1 VKLRWSN
8 RARRDLLG
16 IGRYIARDNRVAAR
30 QWVERLRQRAREAA
44 EHPLAGRVVPEHAR
58 ADSREVMVR
67 NYRIVHF
74 VGEDAIEVVAVFES
88 HRLFPD
94 NVVPGG

>member
-1 VKLRWSN
+1 
-8 RARRDLLG
+8 
-16 IGRYIARDNRVAAR
+16 
-30 QWVERLRQRAREAA
+30 
-44 EHPLAGRVVPEHAR
+44 
-58 ADSREVMVR
+58 MVR